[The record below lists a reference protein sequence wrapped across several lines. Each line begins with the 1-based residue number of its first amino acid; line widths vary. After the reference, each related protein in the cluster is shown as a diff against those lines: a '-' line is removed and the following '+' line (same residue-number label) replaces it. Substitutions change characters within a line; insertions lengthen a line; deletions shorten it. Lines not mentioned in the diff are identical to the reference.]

1 MVKSKLWVCRLTLPP
16 LSDMQIPGSPEQR
29 EDEDED
35 SRTIREKEQM
45 ARGIDLSIISGE
57 GKHPKP
63 HVHGVEPSRGS
74 KFWASGD
81 DEYSSEESDDEEIA
95 ASTLVEVAFSAGFSI
110 DQLCQTEE
118 ELPSPTSGSTEVSA
132 QLKED
137 VGINRRLLPSS
148 ARIGERLR
156 MWTAVDTASPQK

>member
-1 MVKSKLWVCRLTLPP
+1 MAKSKLWVCRLTLPP
-16 LSDMQIPGSPEQR
+16 LSDMQIQGSPDQR

-81 DEYSSEESDDEEIA
+81 DEYSSEESDEE
-95 ASTLVEVAFSAGFSI
+95 EAFSARFSI

-118 ELPSPTSGSTEVSA
+118 EFPSPTSGSTEVSA

-137 VGINRRLLPSS
+137 SVSKKVIDLWVANRCNKAKPWRGPLPPP
-148 ARIGERLR
+148 R
-156 MWTAVDTASPQK
+156 